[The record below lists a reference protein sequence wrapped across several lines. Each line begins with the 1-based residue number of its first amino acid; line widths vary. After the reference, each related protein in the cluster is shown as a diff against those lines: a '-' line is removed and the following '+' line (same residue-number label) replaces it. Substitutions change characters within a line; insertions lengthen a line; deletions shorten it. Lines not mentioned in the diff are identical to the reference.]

1 MRKNVIERSLRSIQ
15 IILSDFESEP
25 NKCFSKFET
34 SSKLG
39 TLSTC
44 YFNEDITDTASI
56 IYQKGSPYAARR
68 AQKLF
73 AAARPA
79 TAALKECLRQGEE
92 VAKNVSNMFE
102 GQTTRNLMSLK

>member
-1 MRKNVIERSLRSIQ
+1 MTAMRKNVIERSLQFFQ
-15 IILSDFESEP
+15 IILSDLESEP

-39 TLSTC
+39 TASTC
-44 YFNEDITDTASI
+44 YFNEDITDAASI
-56 IYQKGSPYAARR
+56 RHQKGSPYAARR

-92 VAKNVSNMFE
+92 VAKNV
-102 GQTTRNLMSLK
+102 